1 MNENQD
7 ALFEPNGDAYVVSAE
22 PPKRKRTG
30 LLIGLGCLLLALLAA
45 GGWWLLNHLHRD
57 PLKDLKAAAKLTW
70 NCQMDLTKD
79 LPNLHKANE
88 NLDKFLASDDKHME
102 LSFKV
107 EGVMRGAEEIPDV
120 SAQFSVDRDGSAS
133 KTLMH
138 GSVTADGMDVPFDL
152 YMDKNELQIGSSK
165 LLNAGE
171 VLAIPLKDFGK
182 KWNESPLAASAS
194 EKLPEDLSLSFLAE
208 GLTEKSMKAA
218 FGSDWSKFMDSV
230 SYRKATEADGKSV
243 FTGTGE
249 LYVLSYDQ
257 ELLTKMG
264 KEAESVLNSLKED
277 PQMDKLLPAVAVGL
291 LSKLAEETEAPKFLV
306 SDGMLLGASIQHKGA
321 QEFIRFELLGED
333 NPLSRYTL
341 DELTLDPATQEL
353 KVTLSIEY
361 TVTVA
366 DGQMRTKMVQTEAG
380 SSEPTAV
387 MEYVYN
393 DADGSFSFSGTGGS
407 SSFGFNDMTMTNA
420 EFPNLTGSLL
430 EGVTLREVPT
440 EDGVH
445 MEFSMDMG
453 KILADYAYPVE
464 GTMSY
469 SIDYSPKTGSVQALS
484 KEPTQLLELD
494 QMSLG
499 MLVMRIYNK
508 ISGGNAFNFN

>member
-7 ALFEPNGDAYVVSAE
+7 AVFEPTGDAYVVNAE
-22 PPKRKRTG
+22 PPKKKRTG
-30 LLIGLGCLLLALLAA
+30 LLIGLGCLVLALLAV

-57 PLKDLKAAAKLTW
+57 PLKDLKAATKLTW
-70 NCQMDLTKD
+70 NCRMDLTKD

-88 NLDKFLASDDKHME
+88 NVDKFLNADDKHME

-107 EGVMRGAEEIPDV
+107 EGVEEIPDV
-120 SAQFSVDRDGSAS
+120 SAQFSVDRDGSAK
-133 KTLMH
+133 KTMLH
-138 GSVTADGMDVPFDL
+138 GKVTVDELDVPFDL
-152 YMDKNELQIGSSK
+152 YMDKNEIQIGSSK
-165 LLNAGE
+165 LLNEGE

-182 KWNESPLAASAS
+182 KWNASALVTS
-194 EKLPEDLSLSFLAE
+194 ESDKVPEDLSLSFLAE
-208 GLTEKSMKAA
+208 GLSEDSMKAA
-218 FGSDWSKFMDSV
+218 FGDDWSKFMKSV

-249 LYVLSYDQ
+249 LYVLSYDE

-264 KEAESVLNSLKED
+264 KEAESVLNSLKGD
-277 PQMDKLLPAVAVGL
+277 PQMDKLLPAVAVGI
-291 LSKLAEETEAPKFLV
+291 LSEFSKEIEAPKFLI

-333 NPLSRYTL
+333 NPWSRYTL

-353 KVTLSIEY
+353 KVTRSIEY

-380 SSEPTAV
+380 SSEPMAV
-387 MEYVYN
+387 MECVYN
-393 DADGSFSFSGTGGS
+393 DADGSLSYSGTGGS
-407 SSFGFNDMTMTNA
+407 SSFGFNDMTMTND
-420 EFPNLTGSLL
+420 EFPDLTKSLL
-430 EGVTLREVPT
+430 EGMTIREVPT

-445 MEFSMDMG
+445 MELSMDLG

-464 GTMSY
+464 GAMSY
-469 SIDYSPKTGSVQALS
+469 SIDLSPKTGSVQALS

>member
-7 ALFEPNGDAYVVSAE
+7 AVFEPTGDAYVVNAE
-22 PPKRKRTG
+22 PPKKKRTG
-30 LLIGLGCLLLALLAA
+30 LLIGLGCLVLALLAV

-70 NCQMDLTKD
+70 NCRMDLAKD
-79 LPNLHKANE
+79 LPNLHKENE
-88 NLDKFLASDDKHME
+88 NFDKFLNSDDKHME
-102 LSFKV
+102 LNFKL
-107 EGVMRGAEEIPDV
+107 EGVEEVPNV
-120 SAQFSVDRDGSAS
+120 SAQFSVDRDGSAK
-133 KTLMH
+133 KTMLH
-138 GSVTADGMDVPFDL
+138 GKVTVDELDVPFDL
-152 YMDKNELQIGSSK
+152 YMDKNEIQIGSSK
-165 LLNAGE
+165 LLNEGE

-182 KWNESPLAASAS
+182 KWNASALVTS
-194 EKLPEDLSLSFLAE
+194 ESDKVPEDLSLSFLAE
-208 GLTEKSMKAA
+208 GFSEDSMKAA
-218 FGSDWSKFMDSV
+218 FGDDWSKFMKSV

-249 LYVLSYDQ
+249 LYVLSYDE

-277 PQMDKLLPAVAVGL
+277 PQMDKLLPAVAVGI
-291 LSKLAEETEAPKFLV
+291 LSEFSKEIEAPKFLI
-306 SDGMLLGASIQHKGA
+306 SDGMLLGASIQHKGE

-333 NPLSRYTL
+333 NPWSRYTL

-353 KVTLSIEY
+353 KVTRSIEY

-380 SSEPTAV
+380 SSEPMAV

-393 DADGSFSFSGTGGS
+393 DADGSLSFSGTGGS
-407 SSFGFNDMTMTNA
+407 SSFGFNDMTMTND
-420 EFPNLTGSLL
+420 EFPDLTESLL
-430 EGVTLREVPT
+430 EGMTIREVPT

-453 KILADYAYPVE
+453 KILSDYAYPME

-469 SIDYSPKTGSVQALS
+469 SIDFSPKTGSVQALS